1 MNIVFGGSVLLL
13 ISLVVQT
20 GPAQDDPAKHAPAA
34 GREAISFQTDVF
46 PLIKKNC
53 LPCHAE
59 DNYNPSELSLDSH
72 ALLMDGGK
80 HGTAV
85 VPGKVEESL
94 LMQKLGAK
102 PPFGDRMPLDPKK
115 KRGETSTK
123 KLSDEEIQL
132 ISDWI
137 AQGARNN

>member
-1 MNIVFGGSVLLL
+1 VKIVYGGSVLLL
-13 ISLVVQT
+13 IFLVVQAASAQDEQRKR
-20 GPAQDDPAKHAPAA
+20 GPAGGK
-34 GREAISFQTDVF
+34 EEISFQTDVF
-46 PLIKKNC
+46 PVIKKNC

-59 DNYNPSELSLDSH
+59 DNYNPSELSLDSYT
-72 ALLMDGGK
+72 LLMEGGK

-85 VPGKVEESL
+85 VSGKAAESL
-94 LMQKLGAK
+94 LVQKLDGK

-115 KRGETSTK
+115 KRGEPSTK

-132 ISDWI
+132 ISDWV

>member
-1 MNIVFGGSVLLL
+1 MKIVYGGSVLLL
-13 ISLVVQT
+13 IFLVVQAASAQDEQRKR
-20 GPAQDDPAKHAPAA
+20 GPAGGK
-34 GREAISFQTDVF
+34 EEISFQTDVF
-46 PLIKKNC
+46 PVIKKNC

-59 DNYNPSELSLDSH
+59 DNYNPSELSLDSYT
-72 ALLMDGGK
+72 LLMEGGK

-85 VPGKVEESL
+85 VSGKAAESL
-94 LMQKLGAK
+94 LVQKLDGK

-115 KRGETSTK
+115 KRGEPSTK

-132 ISDWI
+132 ISDWV

>member
-1 MNIVFGGSVLLL
+1 L

-20 GPAQDDPAKHAPAA
+20 ASAQDEKSGAA
-34 GREAISFQTDVF
+34 ERGTISFQTDVF
-46 PLIKKNC
+46 PIIKKNC

-72 ALLMDGGK
+72 TLLMEGGK
-80 HGTAV
+80 HGAAV
-85 VPGKVEESL
+85 VPGKAAESL
-94 LMQKLGAK
+94 LVQKLGEK

-115 KRGETSTK
+115 KKGELSTK

-132 ISDWI
+132 ISDWV
-137 AQGARNN
+137 AQGAKNN

>member
-1 MNIVFGGSVLLL
+1 
-13 ISLVVQT
+13 
-20 GPAQDDPAKHAPAA
+20 
-34 GREAISFQTDVF
+34 
-46 PLIKKNC
+46 
-53 LPCHAE
+53 
-59 DNYNPSELSLDSH
+59 
-72 ALLMDGGK
+72 MDGGK
-80 HGTAV
+80 HGAAV